1 MYNCNSL
8 FLVKMILQL
17 NPPIPMSTSK
27 GDGWAF
33 FMIER
38 SQEHHI
44 EWVVFLDNSG
54 QCWTFQN
61 PEVRMQNNYTMNR
74 KKDLSFNNDMR

>member
-1 MYNCNSL
+1 MYNWNCL

-17 NPPIPMSTSK
+17 NPPIPMSTPK

-44 EWVVFLDNSG
+44 EWVIFLDNSG

>member
-1 MYNCNSL
+1 
-8 FLVKMILQL
+8 
-17 NPPIPMSTSK
+17 MSTPK

>member
-1 MYNCNSL
+1 MYNWNRL

-17 NPPIPMSTSK
+17 NPPIPMSTPK

>member
-1 MYNCNSL
+1 
-8 FLVKMILQL
+8 
-17 NPPIPMSTSK
+17 MSTPK

-44 EWVVFLDNSG
+44 EWVIFLDNSG

>member
-1 MYNCNSL
+1 
-8 FLVKMILQL
+8 MILQL
-17 NPPIPMSTSK
+17 NPPLPLTTPK

-44 EWVVFLDNSG
+44 EWVVFLNENG

-61 PEVRMQNNYTMNR
+61 PEIRIQTNYTMNR
-74 KKDLSFNNDMR
+74 RTKDVSFKFEGS

>member
-1 MYNCNSL
+1 
-8 FLVKMILQL
+8 MILQL
-17 NPPIPMSTSK
+17 DPPIPLVTPK
-27 GDGWAF
+27 GNGWAF

-44 EWVVFLDNSG
+44 EWVVFLDDNG

-61 PEVRMQNNYTMNR
+61 PEIRLQ
-74 KKDLSFNNDMR
+74 